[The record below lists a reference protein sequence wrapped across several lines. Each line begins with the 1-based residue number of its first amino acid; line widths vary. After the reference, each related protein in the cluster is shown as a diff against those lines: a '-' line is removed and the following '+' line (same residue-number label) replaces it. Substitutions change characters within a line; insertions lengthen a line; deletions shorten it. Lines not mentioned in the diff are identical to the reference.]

1 MPRVHHVK
9 KARKDNPVCKKGE
22 SYYWASFKTGPR
34 SSTKRYWLTRPKQSQ
49 LTLSKMSGVYAAD
62 EAIDETIRADMTG
75 EDISSAIQDVITSV
89 EEVRDEYQE
98 SYDNMQDAFP
108 SGCPTMEE
116 IEEKVDTLDG
126 WISELENAANDA
138 DALDDAPDPE
148 DFDDGMEDAEY
159 YEAVETHEKA
169 KQDVIDNIERCPL

>member
-9 KARKDNPVCKKGE
+9 KARKDNPVCKRGE

-34 SSTKRYWLTRPKQSQ
+34 SSMKRYWLTRPKQSQ

-62 EAIDETIRADMTG
+62 EAIDENISNDMSG
-75 EDISSAIQDVITSV
+75 EDISAALQDVIEQV
-89 EEVRDEYQE
+89 EAVRDEYQE
-98 SYDNMQDAFP
+98 SFDNMSDAFP

-126 WISELENAANDA
+126 WISELESAVNEAE
-138 DALDDAPDPE
+138 ALAEQPDPE
-148 DFDDGMEDAEY
+148 NFKGGMESDEY
-159 YEAVETHEKA
+159 YDAVETHEQSV
-169 KQDVIDNIERCPL
+169 QDVIDGIERCPL